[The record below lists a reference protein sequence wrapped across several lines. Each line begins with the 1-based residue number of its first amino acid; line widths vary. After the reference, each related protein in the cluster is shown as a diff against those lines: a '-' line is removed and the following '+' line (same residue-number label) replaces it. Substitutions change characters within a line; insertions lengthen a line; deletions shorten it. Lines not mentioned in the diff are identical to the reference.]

1 MIPCGACGVWE
12 SFYQFVGC
20 SKSIFLYDD
29 RAQKVKQIAK
39 MVTERRNM
47 SLCVLQNEIYVV
59 GGEN

>member
-1 MIPCGACGVWE
+1 MYVFGEGDRT
-12 SFYQFVGC
+12 